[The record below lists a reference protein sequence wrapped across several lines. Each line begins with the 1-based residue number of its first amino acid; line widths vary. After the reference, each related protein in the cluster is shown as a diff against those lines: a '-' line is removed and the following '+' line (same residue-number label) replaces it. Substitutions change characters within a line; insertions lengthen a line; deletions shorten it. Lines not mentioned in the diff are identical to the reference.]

1 MGKFVSSTEKLTCGN
16 TSRRASRRSS
26 PVLTFPSPCNHN
38 NKPAARHDHQSR
50 SAKPNQTESPPK
62 PKHHRRERKIRA
74 VATLADEDE
83 PAVLDEAAAEGG
95 CLREEDDDDIDR
107 GAAAATGARRSRLER
122 VWEGFEGLFSGGN
135 ERSIE
140 RVVHR
145 APRGILSGA
154 ISLRAGSFP
163 ARAWERSPCRVPR
176 GQVTWLKIG
185 GGDESAVGSGQDSG
199 SDGGWTG
206 FGSLLRLMER
216 RGSGLCHVFFSFLFL
231 AGDSSASFLTL
242 LLQWHI
248 SITVHTTY

>member
-1 MGKFVSSTEKLTCGN
+1 MQTSTSVKKFNCGN
-16 TSRRASRRSS
+16 TSTRASRRSS
-26 PVLTFPSPCNHN
+26 PVLTFPSP
-38 NKPAARHDHQSR
+38 
-50 SAKPNQTESPPK
+50 
-62 PKHHRRERKIRA
+62 
-74 VATLADEDE
+74 LADEDE

-231 AGDSSASFLTL
+231 AGDSSAGFLTL